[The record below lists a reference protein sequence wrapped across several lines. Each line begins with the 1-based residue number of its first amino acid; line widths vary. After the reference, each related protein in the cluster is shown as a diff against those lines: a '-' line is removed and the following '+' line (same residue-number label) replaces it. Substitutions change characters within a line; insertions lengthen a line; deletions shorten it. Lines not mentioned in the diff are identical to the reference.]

1 VWPAAAAKKSAENAA
16 ACRFSNDD
24 LHTWESTHYNLAQTN
39 GADGRE
45 FARKSNQAKGAAEE
59 VHRKGIC

>member
-1 VWPAAAAKKSAENAA
+1 VARRKKRADCENAA

-24 LHTWESTHYNLAQTN
+24 LHTWESITHYNLAPTN